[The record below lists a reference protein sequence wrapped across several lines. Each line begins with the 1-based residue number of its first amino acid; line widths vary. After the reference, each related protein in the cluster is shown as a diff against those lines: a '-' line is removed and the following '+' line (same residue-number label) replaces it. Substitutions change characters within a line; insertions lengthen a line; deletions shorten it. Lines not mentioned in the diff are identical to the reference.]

1 MPEDNKL
8 VPGQNGTNGA
18 VELIP
23 ASSRLPAW
31 DLSPREPHLYDYL
44 LILRKHQWLIL
55 SFLLAVVTIVTIT
68 TFRMQSVY
76 VATAR
81 IEIDRENGSILPF
94 QGMESYDY
102 MMDTENYIETQ
113 SKILT
118 SETLALKTIRSSGL
132 GARPEYASPNGPSE
146 AVAVGSLEN
155 QKRPPELGAFLGSL
169 GVKRVPNSRLMDVS
183 FESTDPQFAARIVNE
198 HIKNFEQQNIQA
210 RYDETNQATSWL
222 QGELDELKIKVQDSE
237 DRRIAYER
245 KNQIWTLD
253 DKQSITTQRLAD
265 VNRAYTDAQQ
275 ERMKKEAFYQFAK
288 AGDINEVPQL
298 RDNPVLQGLINKRE
312 TLAEDYT
319 EAVNQ
324 YGPNFPRVQ
333 RLQAQLKDLD
343 QLIQKENQNTLSRIE
358 NEYREAKQ
366 REIMMLQALD
376 DQKVEANQMAER
388 LVEYN
393 ILKREAEANKALYDG
408 LMTKLKEVSISSA
421 LQSSNIRVVD
431 PAMIPAY
438 PSRPAKARNIA
449 LAFIV
454 GLVGGIGL
462 ALLREYLDNT
472 VKTPDDI
479 ETLAR
484 LPSLAVVPQFGASNG
499 NGSRKRLLQGI
510 STNGHDKRIELVAQ
524 HLPKSQMSEAFR
536 ALRTSLLLSQPG
548 RPPQVI
554 LVTSA
559 LPREGKTTAAANL
572 AVTLAQ
578 LGDKTVLVDAD
589 LRKPGVGRL
598 LNLGGGKYAGF
609 SSYLAGVSSLDLV
622 TIQHPSVPNL
632 SAIPTGPLPPNPA
645 DLLSSSKL
653 AEAIAELRSKFKFIV
668 IDSPPIMAATDAV
681 ILSVK
686 TDGVLLVVRSGE
698 TPKEAF
704 TRTRDLL
711 ISVKC
716 HILGVVL
723 NAVDSSAPDYYYSY
737 RYYPYSYGYG
747 PQEAGEFPHAHD
759 HAHHD
764 HAHDANLAHEAE
776 EESSVSE
783 RSTRDRDDD
792 QVL

>member
-1 MPEDNKL
+1 MAEDNKL
-8 VPGQNGTNGA
+8 IPRENGA
-18 VELIP
+18 NGSVELIHP
-23 ASSRLPAW
+23 GVRLPAW

-55 SFLLAVVTIVTIT
+55 SFLLAVVTIVTIA
-68 TFRMQSVY
+68 TFRMQAVY

-102 MMDTENYIETQ
+102 MMDLENYIETQ

-118 SETLALKTIRSSGL
+118 SETLALQTIRSSGL

-146 AVAVGSLEN
+146 ALAIGSLEN

-169 GVKRVPNSRLMDVS
+169 GVKRVANSRLMDVT

-198 HIKNFEQQNIQA
+198 HIKNFQDQNIRS
-210 RYDETNQATSWL
+210 RYDETTRATTWL
-222 QGELDELKIKVQDSE
+222 HDELDELKIKVQESE
-237 DRRIAYER
+237 DKRIAYER

-253 DKQSITTQRLAD
+253 DKQNITTQRLSD
-265 VNRAYTDAQQ
+265 INKSLTDAQE
-275 ERMKKEAFYQFAK
+275 ERMKKEALYQFAK
-288 AGDINEVPQL
+288 AGDVADVPQL
-298 RDNPVLQGLINKRE
+298 RENPIFQGLMQKRQAASGE
-312 TLAEDYT
+312 YLD
-319 EAVNQ
+319 AVNQ
-324 YGPNFPRVQ
+324 YGPNFPKVQ

-343 QLIQKENQNTLSRIE
+343 QLIQKEQVNTLNRIE
-358 NEYREAKQ
+358 IDYREAKQ
-366 REIMMLQALD
+366 RETLLTQALD
-376 DQKVEANQMAER
+376 QQKVETNEMAER
-388 LVEYN
+388 MVEYN

-408 LMTKLKEVSISSA
+408 LMTKLKEVGISAA

-449 LAFIV
+449 MAFLV

-462 ALLREYLDNT
+462 ALMREYLDNT

-484 LPSLAVVPQFGASNG
+484 LPSLAVVPQFDGSST
-499 NGSRKRLLQGI
+499 NGSRKRLLQGMA
-510 STNGHDKRIELVAQ
+510 SNGHEKRIELVAQ

-578 LGDKTVLVDAD
+578 LGDSTVLVDAD

-598 LNLGGGKYAGF
+598 LNMGNGKYAGF

-622 TIQHPSVPNL
+622 TVPHPDIPNL
-632 SAIPTGPLPPNPA
+632 AAIPTGPLPPNPA
-645 DLLSSSKL
+645 DLLSSHKL
-653 AEAIAELRSKFKFIV
+653 ADAIAELRTKFKFVV

-681 ILSVK
+681 ILSVQ

-737 RYYPYSYGYG
+737 RYYPYSEGYG
-747 PQEAGEFPHAHD
+747 PQEASDAAHD
-759 HAHHD
+759 QDEHP
-764 HAHDANLAHEAE
+764 EIVSK
-776 EESSVSE
+776 SSP
-783 RSTRDRDDD
+783 RHRDDEH
-792 QVL
+792 VL

>member
-1 MPEDNKL
+1 MAEDNKL
-8 VPGQNGTNGA
+8 APRQNGSNGSI
-18 VELIP
+18 ELIP
-23 ASSRLPAW
+23 PSSRLPAW

-55 SFLLAVVTIVTIT
+55 SFLLAVVTIVTIA
-68 TFRMQSVY
+68 TFRMQPVY

-81 IEIDRENGSILPF
+81 IEIDRENSNILPF
-94 QGMESYDY
+94 QGMDSYDY
-102 MMDTENYIETQ
+102 MMDLENYIETQ

-132 GARPEYASPNGPSE
+132 GARPEFASPNGPSE
-146 AVAVGSLEN
+146 ALAIGSLEN
-155 QKRPPELGAFLGSL
+155 QKRPPELGGFLGSL

-198 HIKNFEQQNIQA
+198 HIKNFQEQNI
-210 RYDETNQATSWL
+210 RSRVDETKRATSWL
-222 QGELDELKIKVQDSE
+222 TDELDELRIKVQVSE
-237 DRRIAYER
+237 DKRIAYER

-253 DKQSITTQRLAD
+253 DKQNITTQRLAD
-265 VNRAYTDAQQ
+265 VNKALTDAQDD
-275 ERMKKEAFYQFAK
+275 RMKKEALYQFAK
-288 AGDINEVPQL
+288 AGDVNNVPQL
-298 RDNPVLQGLINKRE
+298 RDSPVLQGLTQKRQALSE
-312 TLAEDYT
+312 EYNDALS
-319 EAVNQ
+319 Q

-343 QLIQKENQNTLSRIE
+343 KLIQQENVNTLNHIE
-358 NEYREAKQ
+358 SDYREARQ
-366 REIMMLQALD
+366 RELMMTQALD
-376 DQKVEANQMAER
+376 DQKAEANQMAER

-408 LMTKLKEVSISSA
+408 LMTKLKEVDISSA

-431 PAMIPAY
+431 PAMIPTY

-449 LAFIV
+449 LAFLV

-484 LPSLAVVPQFGASNG
+484 LPSLAVVPQFAGSNG
-499 NGSRKRLLQGI
+499 NGVSRKRLLHGI
-510 STNGHDKRIELVAQ
+510 SSNGSDKRIELVAQ

-578 LGDKTVLVDAD
+578 LGDRTVLVDAD

-598 LNLGGGKYAGF
+598 LNLGSGKYAGF

-622 TIQHPSVPNL
+622 TVPHPAIPNL
-632 SAIPTGPLPPNPA
+632 AAIPTGPLPPNPA
-645 DLLSSSKL
+645 DLLSSHKL
-653 AEAIAELRSKFKFIV
+653 AEAVAELRTKFKFIV

-681 ILSVK
+681 ILSVQ
-686 TDGVLLVVRSGE
+686 TDGVLLVVRSGD

-711 ISVKC
+711 VSVKC

-723 NAVDSSAPDYYYSY
+723 NAVDSGAPDYYYSY

-747 PQEAGEFPHAHD
+747 PQEASDHFHD
-759 HAHHD
+759 H
-764 HAHDANLAHEAE
+764 HADEHTETVS
-776 EESSVSE
+776 ESSP
-783 RSTRDRDDD
+783 RDRDD
-792 QVL
+792 QIL